1 MAKFQATQQ
10 KLIGNM
16 TMKYSDYIAMFD
28 KLEKLEKAYAQAWK
42 DNASK
47 AKLARL
53 ANQLNKLDKMI
64 ASKKGY
70 IYS

>member
-1 MAKFQATQQ
+1 
-10 KLIGNM
+10 
-16 TMKYSDYIAMFD
+16 MKYADYIAMFG
-28 KLEKLEKAYAQAWK
+28 KLEKLKKAYAQARK

-53 ANQLNKLDKMI
+53 ANQLNKLDQTI

-70 IYS
+70 IYY

>member
-1 MAKFQATQQ
+1 
-10 KLIGNM
+10 
-16 TMKYSDYIAMFD
+16 MFG

-42 DNASK
+42 ENASK

-53 ANQLNKLDKMI
+53 ANELNKLDKAI

-70 IYS
+70 IYY